1 MSLLDDEFTEFYKN
15 EIVPQ
20 IKKTLKDN
28 NVTVL
33 GPNIINR
40 SYKPVVNDHVLL
52 QGQEYIGAL
61 SVILDMDKTD
71 NNPLVLKCLK
81 NRNNDSTSKRK

>member
-1 MSLLDDEFTEFYKN
+1 MPLLSDEFAEFYKN

-20 IKKTLKDN
+20 IKRTLKDN

-33 GPNIINR
+33 EPNVISR

-52 QGQEYIGAL
+52 QGQEYTGAL
-61 SVILDMDKTD
+61 PINSIGII
-71 NNPLVLKCLK
+71 NPLVGIPLI
-81 NRNNDSTSKRK
+81 

>member
-1 MSLLDDEFTEFYKN
+1 MSPLDDEFTEFYKN

-61 SVILDMDKTD
+61 SVILDMDKTG

>member
-1 MSLLDDEFTEFYKN
+1 MSQLSDEFAEFYKN

-20 IKKTLKDN
+20 IKRALKDN

-33 GPNIINR
+33 EPNTVNR

-52 QGQEYIGAL
+52 QGQEYTGAL
-61 SVILDMDKTD
+61 SVILDMDKTG
-71 NNPLVLKCLK
+71 NNTLVLKCLK
-81 NRNNDSTSKRK
+81 NRDNNYTSKRE

>member
-1 MSLLDDEFTEFYKN
+1 MSQLSDEFAEFYKN

-33 GPNIINR
+33 EPNTINR

-52 QGQEYIGAL
+52 QGQ
-61 SVILDMDKTD
+61 
-71 NNPLVLKCLK
+71 
-81 NRNNDSTSKRK
+81 